1 MLDTLITSKTRIK
14 LMLKFFL
21 NDSTSSY
28 LRNLESEFGESSNA
42 IRLEL
47 NKFEEAGLL
56 KTSINGNKKLFKA
69 NNTHPLFKDIKNIL
83 MKYTGLDQ
91 IIEEVIQKLGDIER
105 VYLVGDLAKGKNS
118 SVVDLIFIGSLNKNY
133 LTNLLEKSE
142 KIISKK
148 IKYVIYTEEEFSVY
162 RKHLKDEFF
171 VLWVK
176 E

>member
-28 LRNLESEFGESSNA
+28 LRNLETEFGESSNA

-56 KTSINGNKKLFKA
+56 ETSLNGNKKIFKA
-69 NNTHPLFKDIKNIL
+69 NKSHPLFQDIKNIL

-91 IIEEVIQKLGDIER
+91 IVEEVIQKLGDVER
-105 VYLVGDLAKGKNS
+105 VYLVGDLSNGINS
-118 SVVDLIFIGSLNKNY
+118 TVVDLIFIGSLNKNY
-133 LTNLLEKSE
+133 LTNLIGKSE

-148 IKYVIYTEEEFSVY
+148 IKYIIYTEEEFLVY
-162 RKHLKDEFF
+162 KKQLKDELF
-171 VLWVK
+171 VLWMK
-176 E
+176 D

>member
-14 LMLKFFL
+14 LLLKFFL

-56 KTSINGNKKLFKA
+56 VTSLNGNKKIFKA
-69 NNTHPLFKDIKNIL
+69 NNSHPLFKDIRNIL

-91 IIEEVIQKLGDIER
+91 VVEEVIQKLGDVER
-105 VYLVGDLAKGKNS
+105 VYLVGDLAKGINS

-133 LTNLLEKSE
+133 LINLIEKSE

-148 IKYVIYTEEEFSVY
+148 IKYIIYTDEEFKSY
-162 RKHLKDEFF
+162 KQQMKDVTFL
-171 VLWVK
+171 LWIK